1 MECTGEDGSGKEK
14 EGMERKEKKK
24 QFGYLVQ
31 LSLQI
36 GVYCAI
42 SLKIGAFCEL

>member
-24 QFGYLVQ
+24 KQFGYLVK

-42 SLKIGAFCEL
+42 SS